1 MAVRNILVLGG
12 TGFVGTRLVRLLG
25 SSTDYRVMVPTR
37 RIERA
42 KHLLVSPVVSVVQAD
57 IHDDGVLSQLV
68 SQADVVINLVGIL
81 HSRPARKG
89 QAYGPDFEAQHVA
102 LPRRI
107 VAACLRHGVARY
119 LHMSALG
126 ADPHGPS
133 MYQRSKA
140 AGEAEVTAQPGLPAV
155 IFRPS
160 VIFGEGDRFINLFAG
175 LQKRFPVLPLGSA
188 EARFQPVYVGDVAH
202 AFKQAI
208 DQPKLAGQCFELGG
222 PRVYSLREL
231 VRLSGWMVGRN
242 RPILP
247 LPSSA
252 ALLQAWLLEHL
263 PGKLMSR
270 DNVASMR
277 VDNVLAAP
285 MSSAL
290 QWVPTALEEAAPL
303 YLMPRNEQRQFD
315 LFRSKAG
322 R

>member
-1 MAVRNILVLGG
+1 MAVRKILVLGG
-12 TGFVGTRLVRLLG
+12 TGFIGTRLVRLLG
-25 SSTDYRVMVPTR
+25 SGTGYRVMVPTR

-57 IHDDGVLSQLV
+57 IHDDAVLSALV
-68 SQADVVINLVGIL
+68 AQADVVINLVGIL

-89 QAYGPDFEAQHVA
+89 QPYGPDFEAQHVL

-107 VAACLRHGVARY
+107 VAACVRHGVERY

-126 ADPHGPS
+126 ADAHGPS
-133 MYQRSKA
+133 MYLRSKA
-140 AGEAEVTAQPGLPAV
+140 AGEAEAVAQAALQTT

-160 VIFGEGDRFINLFAG
+160 VVFGEGDRFLNLFAS
-175 LQKRFPVLPLGSA
+175 LQKRFPLLPLGSA
-188 EARFQPVYVGDVAH
+188 EARFQPVYVGDVAR
-202 AFKQAI
+202 AFRQAI
-208 DQPKLAGQCFELGG
+208 DQPRLAGHTFELGG

-231 VRLSGWMVGRN
+231 VALAGWMVGRN

-252 ALLQAWLLEHL
+252 ALLQAWILEHL
-263 PGKLMSR
+263 PGKLMCR

-277 VDNVLAAP
+277 VDNILTGP
-285 MSSAL
+285 MATGL
-290 QWVPTALEEAAPL
+290 QLTPTALEDAAPL
-303 YLMPRNEQRQFD
+303 YLAPRNEQRQFD